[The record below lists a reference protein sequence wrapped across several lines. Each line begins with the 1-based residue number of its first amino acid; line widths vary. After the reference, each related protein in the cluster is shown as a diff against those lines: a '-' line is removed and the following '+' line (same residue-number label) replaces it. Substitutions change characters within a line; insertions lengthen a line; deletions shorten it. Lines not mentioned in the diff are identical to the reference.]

1 MQDYNSMLPAP
12 KPNRIQWNK
21 GKLIGAKPLLMAR
34 QHVWSIRTIR
44 LQIDRRIRDI
54 AMFNYLNNSDLMM
67 SGTTL
72 VSSITLPIST

>member
-1 MQDYNSMLPAP
+1 MEYHQNSTLPTP
-12 KPNRIQWNK
+12 KRTPWNK

-67 SGTTL
+67 IGTTL